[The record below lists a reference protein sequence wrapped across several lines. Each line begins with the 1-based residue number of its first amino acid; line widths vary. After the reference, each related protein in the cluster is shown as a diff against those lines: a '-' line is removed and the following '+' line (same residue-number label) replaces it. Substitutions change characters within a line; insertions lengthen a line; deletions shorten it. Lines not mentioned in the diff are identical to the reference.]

1 MQQCLVEE
9 CKRIKDEDWLT
20 DNELALELVRIERK
34 NQNEKW
40 GVQDHSLS
48 EWCTI
53 LGEEFGELCEAVNET
68 VLYNADKPEKA
79 GIENILKE
87 CVHVSAVAVQILEK
101 IIPEV

>member
-1 MQQCLVEE
+1 MQQCLVEA
-9 CKRIKDEDWLT
+9 CKKLKDEDWLAN
-20 DNELALELVRIERK
+20 NELALVLVNIERE
-34 NQNEKW
+34 NQNAKW
-40 GVQDHSLS
+40 GDQNHTLS

-68 VLYNADKPEKA
+68 VLYNADKPERA

-101 IIPEV
+101 IIPEI

>member
-9 CKRIKDEDWLT
+9 CKKLKKEGCLSDK
-20 DNELALELVRIERK
+20 ELALELVRVERQ
-34 NQNEKW
+34 NQDSKW
-40 GVQDHSLS
+40 GDQNHSLP

-68 VLYNADKPEKA
+68 VLYNADKPERA

-87 CVHVSAVAVQILEK
+87 CTHVSAVAVQILEK

>member
-1 MQQCLVEE
+1 MQQCLVEA
-9 CKRIKDEDWLT
+9 CKKLKDKDWLAN
-20 DNELALELVRIERK
+20 NELALVLVNIERE
-34 NQNEKW
+34 NQNDKW
-40 GVQDHSLS
+40 GDQNHTLP

-68 VLYNADKPEKA
+68 VLYNADKPERA

-101 IIPEV
+101 IIPEI